1 MTLQYKTWHCN
12 GILLGRFDVSFWYH
26 SWQVCTYFCVCKCLL
41 FQFFCLKNCK
51 IVSFVWTHT
60 HTHIVSFVYIHTIAL
75 WLSTQ
80 WLCVSH
86 CGYNRNGTLR
96 HIVFKIEY
104 ILCPSCVC
112 EIWVLCVSWITSDDF
127 KLT

>member
-12 GILLGRFDVSFWYH
+12 GILLRRFEVSFWYH

-41 FQFFCLKNCK
+41 LQFFCLKDCLLCMD
-51 IVSFVWTHT
+51 THT
-60 HTHIVSFVYIHTIAL
+60 HTHTLSPLYTYTHIAL
-75 WLSTQ
+75 LVINSMA
-80 WLCVSH
+80 LCQPMHELHGLPPIIVD
-86 CGYNRNGTLR
+86 CGYNRNGALR

-112 EIWVLCVSWITSDDF
+112 EI
-127 KLT
+127 